1 VNFLTKCQF
10 EHLINKD
17 PQKKGSQDSK
27 GPTKLALLNYHY
39 GMLLIHVWS
48 HDDYLATYVYH
59 ESIWFLLDY
68 MLSHDML
75 LPTLHYVLYLRHT
88 YLTYLLTLPTILKH
102 LT

>member
-10 EHLINKD
+10 EHLINWD
-17 PQKKGSQDSK
+17 PPKKGSQDGK
-27 GPTKLALLNYHY
+27 GRIKLAFLNYHY

-59 ESIWFLLDY
+59 ESIWFLLDD

-75 LPTLHYVLYLRHT
+75 FT
-88 YLTYLLTLPTILKH
+88 YLTLCILSKTYLPNLFTYPT
-102 LT
+102 